1 MPQDVGPMQ
10 ALSGTSD
17 LSLGWYAVRLGPAEN
32 PQIATDHFINFGLD
46 PTGKP
51 DLVGRPVTVE
61 LRQNYVD
68 EIDKGIFITSTTVAM
83 PDEAK
88 EFSYAVPMEHAV
100 HIRDYSDLTIR
111 AELGA

>member
-1 MPQDVGPMQ
+1 MPQEAGPMQ

-17 LSLGWYAVRLGPAEN
+17 LALGWYAVRMGPMED
-32 PQIATDHFINFGLD
+32 PQIATGHFINFGLD
-46 PTGKP
+46 PRDRT
-51 DLVGRPVTVE
+51 DLVGRVVTVE

-68 EIDKGIFITSTTVAM
+68 ESDKGIFITSTTVVM

-111 AELGA
+111 AELGT

>member
-1 MPQDVGPMQ
+1 MPQELGPMQ

-17 LSLGWYAVRLGPAEN
+17 LALGWYAVRLGPGED

-46 PTGKP
+46 PTDRA

-68 EIDKGIFITSTTVAM
+68 EADKGILITSTTVAM
-83 PDEAK
+83 PEKLKQFRYD
-88 EFSYAVPMEHAV
+88 VPMEDAV
-100 HIRDYSDLTIR
+100 HIRDYADLTIR